1 MCAGPSLWVG
11 AAKPPLAPAHST
23 GGSRGQAAAVPPPS
37 SRDQPCAKSWGPQG
51 LATRPV
57 LSPETPGMAQ
67 WCRKPSSGTPAHQ
80 AAGGA
85 SGWSCH
91 LLLMRTCEA
100 EKDGRTEKSEQVA
113 PGLKHWGSLSH
124 AQHPR
129 PSGCILRTGSG
140 DGGLPRPH
148 LRRVFTSSTGPC
160 VRRGDPAVPG
170 PGHFSRKQTQGRWPG
185 RHGRAVAPGP
195 PGPSRETPTCL
206 FVCFLI
212 CIYFFVWLNQVSAAA
227 HETFN

>member
-1 MCAGPSLWVG
+1 MVQEALEWDARPPGSRRGLRFKQTNPSLSS
-11 AAKPPLAPAHST
+11 KICIIPLFKT
-23 GGSRGQAAAVPPPS
+23 ER
-37 SRDQPCAKSWGPQG
+37 SWP
-51 LATRPV
+51 L
-57 LSPETPGMAQ
+57 
-67 WCRKPSSGTPAHQ
+67 
-80 AAGGA
+80 
-85 SGWSCH
+85 SCH

-140 DGGLPRPH
+140 DGGLPQPH

-160 VRRGDPAVPG
+160 VGRGDPAVPG